1 MKDKIAEYRK
11 ELNQCFD
18 ELDPVVLERIVIAML
33 GRGRTIFIIGNG
45 GSASTASHMAIDLTK
60 GTQVEGGH
68 RLRVISLTDN
78 VAALTAWAN
87 DSSYNDVFTEQLKVL
102 AKRDD
107 ILIAISV
114 SGHSENVIEA
124 VSWAN
129 KHGVGTIGFIGND
142 GGELKT
148 LVDADITVSSRNYG
162 VVEDFHLSLGH
173 ILSQFIRKH
182 IEGGE
187 HWKHPSSSPA
197 PVDTSVNT
205 LSSTCWTDP
214 HRILDLCNVTLKADR
229 TSL

>member
-1 MKDKIAEYRK
+1 MDKIAEYRK

-18 ELDPVVLERIVIAML
+18 ELDPVVLERIVGAL
-33 GRGRTIFIIGNG
+33 LRRDTTVFIIGNG

-68 RLRVISLTDN
+68 RLRIISLTDN

-87 DSSYNDVFTEQLKVL
+87 DVSYNDVFTEQLKVL
-102 AKRDD
+102 AKRED

-129 KHGVGTIGFIGND
+129 KHGVGTIGFIGFG

-148 LVDADITVSSRNYG
+148 MVDADITVSSRNYG

-197 PVDTSVNT
+197 RVGISASTSSNT
-205 LSSTCWTDP
+205 
-214 HRILDLCNVTLKADR
+214 
-229 TSL
+229 